1 MQISVEGQ
9 VELLRVAERRRDG
22 GEDSLVK
29 RQGDFLI
36 GALEAGFGDGVTWSR
51 PEGGYFVWL
60 DGLSEAGNLLG
71 RAQEAGIAFVA
82 GSAFFPRGSSRGA
95 TSARLAFSYE
105 TPARIVEGVQL
116 LATLAR

>member
-1 MQISVEGQ
+1 M
-9 VELLRVAERRRDG
+9 L
-22 GEDSLVK
+22 
-29 RQGDFLI
+29 

-60 DGLSEAGNLLG
+60 DGLGEAGSLLE
-71 RAQEAGIAFVA
+71 RAQEAGVAFVA
-82 GSAFFPRGSSRGA
+82 GSAFFPRGSGRGA

-105 TPARIVEGVQL
+105 TPARIAEGVEL